1 MEDVKPVENV
11 TAMRYVTTVE
21 GRTFTIEVQQ
31 DQVIVD
37 GQVHNIDMRRIEPLS
52 LYSLLV
58 GNRSHELL
66 IEEQQEDFGVMLQGK
81 LYNVRVQQERTIDR
95 ATLGS
100 SLSTAVG
107 QTAIE
112 APMPGRVLKTLA
124 DVGHAKQAG
133 EVLIVLESMKMQ
145 IELRC
150 PGDGVIQ
157 AVHVAAQDHVT
168 QGQTLVTLAR

>member
-1 MEDVKPVENV
+1 
-11 TAMRYVTTVE
+11 MRYVTSVE
-21 GRTFTIEVQQ
+21 GRTFTIDIQK

-37 GQVHNIDMRRIEPLS
+37 GQAYNIDLRRIEPLS

-66 IEEQQEDFGVMLQGK
+66 IEQQQEEYGVMLQGK
-81 LYNVRVQQERTIDR
+81 LYTVRVQRERARDY
-95 ATLGS
+95 AAPGS
-100 SLSTAVG
+100 SLPAASG
-107 QTAIE
+107 QTVIE

-124 DVGHAKQAG
+124 DVGHAKRAG

-150 PGDGVIQ
+150 PQDGVIQ
-157 AVHVAAQDHVT
+157 AVHVAAHDHVT
-168 QGQTLVTLAR
+168 QGQPLVTLEQG

>member
-1 MEDVKPVENV
+1 
-11 TAMRYVTTVE
+11 MRYVTIVE
-21 GRTFTIEVQQ
+21 GRSFEIEIQQ

-37 GQVHNIDMRRIEPLS
+37 GQAHYVDLRRIEPLS

-66 IEEQQEDFGVMLQGK
+66 IEEQQEEYGVMLRGK
-81 LYNVRVQQERTIDR
+81 LYNVRVQQERAADR
-95 ATLGS
+95 ATPGS
-100 SLSTAVG
+100 LLPAAAS
-107 QTAIE
+107 QTVIE

-124 DVGHAKQAG
+124 DVGHTKHAG

-150 PGDGVIQ
+150 PQDGVVQ
-157 AVHVAAQDHVT
+157 AVHVTAHDHVT

>member
-1 MEDVKPVENV
+1 
-11 TAMRYVTTVE
+11 MRYVTIVE

-37 GQVHNIDMRRIEPLS
+37 GQAHHIDLRRIEPLS

-66 IEEQQEDFGVMLQGK
+66 IEEQQEAYGVMLRGK
-81 LYNVRVQQERTIDR
+81 LYNVRVQQERTADR
-95 ATLGS
+95 ATPGS
-100 SLSTAVG
+100 SLLTAGG
-107 QTAIE
+107 QTVIE
-112 APMPGRVLKTLA
+112 APMPGRVLETFA
-124 DVGHAKQAG
+124 DVGHTKQAG

-150 PGDGVIQ
+150 PQDGVIQ
-157 AVHVAAQDHVT
+157 AVHVAAHDHVT
-168 QGQTLVTLAR
+168 QGQTLVTLAQSSPSEPA

>member
-1 MEDVKPVENV
+1 
-11 TAMRYVTTVE
+11 MRYVTTVE
-21 GRTFTIEVQQ
+21 ERTFAIEVQQ

-37 GQVHNIDMRRIEPLS
+37 GQAHDIDLRRIEPLS

-58 GNRSHELL
+58 GNQSHELL

-81 LYNVRVQQERTIDR
+81 LYNVRVQQERAIDR

-100 SLSTAVG
+100 SLSTAAG
-107 QTAIE
+107 QTVIE

-124 DVGHAKQAG
+124 DIGQSKRAG
-133 EVLIVLESMKMQ
+133 EILIVLESMKMQ

-150 PGDGVIQ
+150 PRDGVIQ
-157 AVHVAAQDHVT
+157 AVHVAAQDHVK